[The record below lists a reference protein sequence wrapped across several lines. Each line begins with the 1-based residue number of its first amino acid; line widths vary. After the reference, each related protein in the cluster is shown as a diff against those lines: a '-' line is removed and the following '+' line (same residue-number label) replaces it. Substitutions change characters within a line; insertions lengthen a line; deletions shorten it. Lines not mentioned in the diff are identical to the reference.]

1 MNEFMSRLNPGEMI
15 ALVSICGGMLIGLVS
30 VGLGVW
36 HKVRAEEIAAE
47 LKRDMLDRGMSA
59 DEIKTV
65 LEAGPKTLSHRR
77 HSFH

>member
-1 MNEFMSRLNPGEMI
+1 MNEFLSRLNPGEMI
-15 ALVSICGGMLIGLVS
+15 ALVSISGGMLIGLLC

-65 LEAGPKTLSHRR
+65 LEAGPRQS
-77 HSFH
+77 